1 MSLTVGTLSIIGK
14 TFFAAAKPCCTAMF
28 SVANDPE
35 VRTLSPIFNEL
46 DKMER
51 DERFVE
57 WARYPLPSYSKIIEQ
72 VGNELFEFLFLNKD
86 LQTTL
91 EQCQKSASRLLV

>member
-1 MSLTVGTLSIIGK
+1 MKTIQSLVSPEIIKYYIEHGSLSS
-14 TFFAAAKPCCTAMF
+14 PVF

-91 EQCQKSASRLLV
+91 EQCQKSATRLLV

>member
-1 MSLTVGTLSIIGK
+1 MCIRDR
-14 TFFAAAKPCCTAMF
+14 
-28 SVANDPE
+28 NDPE

-72 VGNELFEFLFLNKD
+72 VGNELFEYLFLNKD

>member
-1 MSLTVGTLSIIGK
+1 
-14 TFFAAAKPCCTAMF
+14 
-28 SVANDPE
+28 
-35 VRTLSPIFNEL
+35 
-46 DKMER
+46 MER

-91 EQCQKSASRLLV
+91 EQCQKSASRLLI